1 MTAPNPFV
9 VGAVAVVV
17 LAQVPLVAY
26 LSRHVKL
33 DETAERPD
41 ASTGYVTYGT
51 VDARPASNADPSGD
65 AARAVG
71 DDAGA
76 VDDGATAAGDGALA
90 CPACGSAVSAAYAFC
105 GACATRMPPQGPTG
119 GERR

>member
-26 LSRHVKL
+26 LSRHVEL
-33 DETAERPD
+33 DADAERPD
-41 ASTGYVTYGT
+41 ASKGYVTYGT
-51 VDARPASNADPSGD
+51 VDARPSGVEAASDET
-65 AARAVG
+65 
-71 DDAGA
+71 AG
-76 VDDGATAAGDGALA
+76 
-90 CPACGSAVSAAYAFC
+90 CPACGADVRESYEYC
-105 GACATRMPPQGPTG
+105 GTCATRIPPAGPTG

>member
-26 LSRHVKL
+26 LSRHVAL
-33 DETAERPD
+33 DEDAERPD
-41 ASTGYVTYGT
+41 ASKGYVTYGT
-51 VDARPASNADPSGD
+51 VDARPSSNAGG
-65 AARAVG
+65 VG
-71 DDAGA
+71 D
-76 VDDGATAAGDGALA
+76 VVA
-90 CPACGSAVSAAYAFC
+90 CPSCGSVVDASYDVC
-105 GACATRMPPQGPTG
+105 GTCATRLPPTGPTG

>member
-26 LSRHVKL
+26 LSRHVAV
-33 DETAERPD
+33 DGGAERPD
-41 ASTGYVTYGT
+41 ASKGYVTYGT
-51 VDARPASNADPSGD
+51 VDARPASNAGS
-65 AARAVG
+65 AG
-71 DDAGA
+71 DDADADGGDA
-76 VDDGATAAGDGALA
+76 VA
-90 CPACGSAVSAAYAFC
+90 CPSCGSVVDASYDVC
-105 GACATRMPPQGPTG
+105 GACATRIPPEGPGG